1 MHHRTNTYNVF
12 IDKIRFIRYLYK
24 EKVEKRLN
32 AETLQYDSVLL
43 SLNCVLP
50 CTKYLKLI
58 TYFKVKSYEHYPIL
72 ASFNALGETL
82 EEFFLMKLDLCL
94 PSMLPF

>member
-1 MHHRTNTYNVF
+1 MA
-12 IDKIRFIRYLYK
+12 
-24 EKVEKRLN
+24 KRGKSQKK
-32 AETLQYDSVLL
+32 TLL

-82 EEFFLMKLDLCL
+82 EDISLMKLDLCL
-94 PSMLPF
+94 PPMLPILTFYVPKTVCGNRTK